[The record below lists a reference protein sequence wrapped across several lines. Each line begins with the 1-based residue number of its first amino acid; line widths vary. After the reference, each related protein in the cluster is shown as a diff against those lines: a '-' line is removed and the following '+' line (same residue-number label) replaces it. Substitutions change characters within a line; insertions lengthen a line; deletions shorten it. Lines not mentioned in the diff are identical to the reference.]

1 MNINAVYLEVFR
13 GEAQVME
20 ETLNSVIVK
29 ARKMMQKHELRECE
43 KMIRQSMFDY
53 PDNAVPHNLM
63 GLLYEKKGDHLNAM
77 KHFRAA
83 WALDSSYRPALMNLD
98 CFGSVF
104 SDNIFIFDETDEP
117 VKIVDKQSTTQK

>member
-1 MNINAVYLEVFR
+1 MDE
-13 GEAQVME
+13 M
-20 ETLNSVIVK
+20 LNSLIVDV
-29 ARKMMQKHELRECE
+29 REMMAKRELRECE
-43 KMIRQSMFDY
+43 KRIRQAMSDY
-53 PDNAVPHNLM
+53 PDNAIPHNLM

-104 SDNIFIFDETDEP
+104 SDKIFIFDETDEP